1 MKSLFS
7 TYYRLRNYLHS
18 LILLAGM
25 LVLLSLIGWLLAGPS
40 GIVWFLLVGIFI
52 LISAPYIPPH
62 IILRMYRAQVL
73 SPEDAPR
80 LYEIIS
86 WLTKQAGMENT
97 PTLYYIPSKLM
108 NAFSTGLNE
117 KNAVIAIS
125 DGMLRSLNPRE
136 LTGVLAHEISHI
148 HSNDLLV
155 MLVAD
160 VIGRLTSVIA
170 FAGYILIWIY
180 IPLFILT
187 EAKVPWALL
196 LVLMMAPTFSALMQ
210 FALSRSREFSADV
223 EAAKLTD
230 DPLGLASALE
240 KIEHYQGNWIERVFI
255 SNRRIR
261 EPSLFRTHPLMTDRV
276 NRLRDL
282 ASQMRSSGH
291 PFDSSEK
298 YNWTQFPSPGDTPR
312 RRFPGWWH

>member
-1 MKSLFS
+1 MKSLFP

-25 LVLLSLIGWLLAGPS
+25 LALLSLIGWLLAGPS
-40 GIVWFLLVGIFI
+40 GIVWFLLVGLFI
-52 LISAPYIPPH
+52 LISAPRIPPRF
-62 IILRMYRAQVL
+62 ILRMYGAHVL

-86 WLTKQAGMENT
+86 WLSEQAGMENT
-97 PTLYYIPSKLM
+97 PTLYYIPSNLM

-117 KNAVIAIS
+117 KNAVLAIS
-125 DGMLRSLNPRE
+125 NGMLRSLNLRE

-148 HSNDLLV
+148 HSHDLLV

-160 VIGRLTSVIA
+160 VISRLTSVMA
-170 FAGYILIWIY
+170 FAGFFLIWIY

-187 EAKVPWALL
+187 DTKVPWVLL
-196 LVLMMAPTFSALMQ
+196 IVLMMAPIFSALMQ
-210 FALSRSREFSADV
+210 LALSRAREFNADA
-223 EAAKLTD
+223 EAARLTN

-240 KIEHYQGNWIERVFI
+240 KIEYYQGNWIERVFLP
-255 SNRRIR
+255 NYRIR
-261 EPSLFRTHPLMTDRV
+261 EPSLLRTHPLMVDRV
-276 NRLRDL
+276 NRLRDM
-282 ASQMRSSGH
+282 ASQMRFSGH

-298 YNWTQFPSPGDTPR
+298 HNWIQFPSPGRTPR
-312 RRFPGWWH
+312 RRFPGLWY